1 MAKIALL
8 LPFPEMC
15 EVARPLAARYPKL
28 GILCMEYVKTEEIA
42 DRARE
47 LEQQGCD
54 LIIARGT
61 QARIVKE
68 TVEVP
73 LVEMRVTTQ
82 ELGRV
87 ILQIKR
93 DLGLERPRIGLLTF
107 GNMVRDTGQFDDLFG
122 IQFCRYMASSREE
135 LISSTERALAD
146 GCHAVIGGTQVCDH
160 ARGLGLPGYFL
171 ASGAESMLE
180 ALDTA
185 NRVCYAI
192 DLEKRNSAEM
202 TTILDNIFSGVLQVD
217 REGIIHRV
225 NRVGYDLLER
235 RPEELLG
242 RPVSQVLPELN
253 PKALE
258 GALVLGQEGYT
269 LLTDARHRALI
280 VNLAPIWVDGGL
292 DGALLSIQEGKRVIE
307 MDSELRRANT
317 LLPSPRFSAKHLLLQ
332 LVNGDLTDEALIR
345 FRADLVGQA
354 AEGCFSLLLVDLKNF
369 HPSHFSISS
378 IQNTLENA
386 ARGYSVIRDETLIVL
401 ISHASEDERALAP
414 LWEALEGI
422 LSANGIWG
430 VRSRLFQRLGELHH
444 HFLQTE
450 KILDLRFCVQEANHL
465 LSYDTME
472 VFSLVDLLS
481 REGIAPSQPAVEALA
496 GHDGKNGTMYTETL
510 YTYLR
515 CAQRPAEA
523 AKRLFIHRNT
533 LDYRIRRIGELADI
547 DWGDGDLLFRL
558 YLALSSL
565 KYHAYKEGRLPAD

>member
-1 MAKIALL
+1 MA
-8 LPFPEMC
+8 
-15 EVARPLAARYPKL
+15 
-28 GILCMEYVKTEEIA
+28 GQT
-42 DRARE
+42 
-47 LEQQGCD
+47 
-54 LIIARGT
+54 
-61 QARIVKE
+61 
-68 TVEVP
+68 
-73 LVEMRVTTQ
+73 
-82 ELGRV
+82 
-87 ILQIKR
+87 R
-93 DLGLERPRIGLLTF
+93 D
-107 GNMVRDTGQFDDLFG
+107 
-122 IQFCRYMASSREE
+122 
-135 LISSTERALAD
+135 
-146 GCHAVIGGTQVCDH
+146 
-160 ARGLGLPGYFL
+160 
-171 ASGAESMLE
+171 
-180 ALDTA
+180 
-185 NRVCYAI
+185 
-192 DLEKRNSAEM
+192 
-202 TTILDNIFSGVLQVD
+202 
-217 REGIIHRV
+217 
-225 NRVGYDLLER
+225 
-235 RPEELLG
+235 PEELLRALEASEKREAILRSSLRGSFEAILQAGTRAVGCPMLLGDSILNILAWTGEKELRGGTWEDFISAGYAPYYSADHSRFEENSVPLGGGFVGCHVEDEGARRAYLIIDIPLQGGGSPWGAPAHDGAAHLVIAEKG
-242 RPVSQVLPELN
+242 RAFGPEQYALLGTLCQVL
-253 PKALE
+253 
-258 GALVLGQEGYT
+258 
-269 LLTDARHRALI
+269 
-280 VNLAPIWVDGGL
+280 DG
-292 DGALLSIQEGKRVIE
+292 
-307 MDSELRRANT
+307 ELRRANT

-345 FRADLVGQA
+345 FRADLVGQP

-369 HPSHFSISS
+369 HPSRFSISS

-414 LWEALEGI
+414 LWEELEGI

-430 VRSRLFQRLGELHH
+430 VYSRRFQRLGELHH

-472 VFSLVDLLS
+472 VFSLVDLLA

-565 KYHAYKEGRLPAD
+565 KYHAYKEGRLPGD